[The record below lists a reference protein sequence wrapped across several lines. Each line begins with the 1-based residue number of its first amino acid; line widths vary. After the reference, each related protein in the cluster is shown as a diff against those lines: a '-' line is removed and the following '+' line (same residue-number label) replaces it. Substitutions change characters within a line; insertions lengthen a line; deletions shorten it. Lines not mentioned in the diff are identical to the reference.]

1 MALKKNGMLV
11 YVPNILEQFILK
23 LDLDARQD
31 RTVDIEEFKHFVT
44 YFRLSP
50 DDWKNILKDLEEIG
64 VIEGYNQYKINF
76 K

>member
-1 MALKKNGMLV
+1 MGISRNGMLV
-11 YVPNILEQFILK
+11 YIPHMLEQFILK
-23 LDLDARQD
+23 LDLDARQE

-50 DDWKNILKDLEEIG
+50 DEWKKILKDLENIG
-64 VIEGYNQYKINF
+64 IIESHNKQKIYF